1 MGVAQTSQTRR
12 IAVSVPT
19 GLLDEV
25 DSFGARNG
33 LNRSEVVRRA
43 MRLLVAEGA
52 RSQIIQL
59 MAAGYV
65 QMSQVN
71 LDLAQEC
78 ATADE
83 DAYCVYQRWLE
94 NA

>member
-1 MGVAQTSQTRR
+1 MAQTNQTKR
-12 IAVSVPT
+12 IMVSVPA

-33 LNRSEVVRRA
+33 INRSEVVRRA

-52 RSQIIQL
+52 RSQIIQM
-59 MAAGYV
+59 MATGYT
-65 QMSQVN
+65 QMAQVN

-83 DAYCVYQRWLE
+83 DAYSVYQRWLD
-94 NA
+94 NV